1 MSGAAPIAVVRG
13 RPTLSIG
20 VSRLEISVL
29 SSLGFIRRGGKGD
42 GGKGSSDDNEDLH
55 SVKKNNKNE
64 HQNRG

>member
-13 RPTLSIG
+13 RATLSIG

-42 GGKGSSDDNEDLH
+42 GGKGSSDDNEELH
-55 SVKKNNKNE
+55 SVKKKKILA
-64 HQNRG
+64 

>member
-1 MSGAAPIAVVRG
+1 MSGAAPIAATRG
-13 RPTLSIG
+13 RATLSIG
-20 VSRLEISVL
+20 VRRLEISVL
-29 SSLGFIRRGGKGD
+29 SSLGFIRRGGKGN

>member
-13 RPTLSIG
+13 RSTLSIC

-55 SVKKNNKNE
+55 SLKKNKILA
-64 HQNRG
+64 